1 MKFLWCD
8 MQKLQEFIKK
18 DNLKWISPI
27 DCDEVVDWCAE
38 DPCIVSL
45 GFREIHLKTLR
56 AMAQA
61 GVDAIIHFHAR
72 AEDIYRKECP
82 YKTGIFKNREIL
94 SICKENGWDIIY
106 DDEIE
111 RFA

>member
-8 MQKLQEFIKK
+8 MQKLQEFKK
-18 DNLKWISPI
+18 DNLKWINPI
-27 DCDEVVDWCAE
+27 DCDEVIDWCAE
-38 DPCIVSL
+38 NPCIVSL

-61 GVDAIIHFHAR
+61 GVDAIIHFHIH
-72 AEDIYRKECP
+72 AEDTYRKNNP
-82 YKTGIFKNREIL
+82 YTTCRFKDREML
-94 SICKENGWDIIY
+94 FSICKENGWDIIY